1 MFSDK
6 NNAEAMR
13 QRFLKVD
20 TTTLSDLLA
29 KAGMPAQCLAT
40 DLMPIPRD
48 VRIAGWA
55 YTIRGQMAPFEGAAD
70 PDKMRAI
77 EGVGA
82 GQVAVW
88 SGATEGVCYF
98 GELLALGMKVRGC
111 VGAVVDGGVRDSHWI
126 AQHGFP
132 VFARY
137 TTPVASTGRWKVT
150 GCQIPVFMRGAV
162 SCTVI
167 VNPGDFILADADGV
181 AVVPSAMVEE
191 ILLQAEQI
199 TERENAIRKEIADGA
214 SLDVVL
220 KRYGQI

>member
-1 MFSDK
+1 MNS
-6 NNAEAMR
+6 NPSNSEAIR

-20 TTTLSDLLA
+20 TTTLSDLLT
-29 KAGMPAQCLAT
+29 KAGMPEQCLAT
-40 DLMPIPRD
+40 DLMPIPQD

-55 YTIRGQMAPFEGAAD
+55 YTISGQMAPFEGAAD

-77 EGVGA
+77 EGVGS
-82 GQVAVW
+82 GEVAVW
-88 SGATEGVCYF
+88 SGETEGVCYF

-162 SCTVI
+162 RRNVI
-167 VNPGDFILADADGV
+167 VNPGDFLLADAEGI
-181 AVVPSAMVEE
+181 AVVPLAIVAE